1 MSSSHSSRHYYLSDI
16 PLDQAQDIFFKAI
29 KESGILNQCN
39 EELLPIS
46 ETLGRIT
53 SQPIWAEE
61 SSPAFD
67 SAAMDG
73 VAVHSDTTVN
83 ATETNP
89 LPLSIGCQAM
99 WVDTGDPIPVG
110 YNAVVM
116 IENIIQVND
125 ELIRIT
131 APVAPWQHVR
141 SLGEDIVATE
151 LILPQNHEITPVDQ
165 GACAAAGLNKLAVL
179 TKPTVAVIVTGNEL
193 VPVGSKLKLGEII
206 DSNSIL
212 LSGLVTSWGGVCHIF
227 DPLPDDYD
235 RILTC
240 AKLALNTYDAVIIN
254 AGSSAGKEDY
264 TAMVIAE
271 LGEVLVHGVAIR
283 PGHPVI
289 LGVANNKPIWGLP
302 GYPVSA
308 SLTAELFV
316 KPVID
321 SLTRRTQTSE
331 PSYITAHITQK
342 VSSPMGEDEFLRVT
356 LGKVGDR
363 IVATPL
369 QRGAG
374 IIMSLVKAD
383 GYVKIPRYSEGL
395 DSGSEINVISNTN
408 TTRIDNTIV
417 CIGSHD
423 LALDLIGNYL
433 KDVAPLIAFSSAHV
447 GSLGG
452 LRALQRLEA
461 HLAGCH
467 LLDPDTGEYN
477 ISYIEH
483 YLPNTRAKL
492 VNLVGRV
499 QGLMVP
505 RGNPNNIHSLQDLTR
520 TDVRFA
526 NRQRGSGTR
535 VLLDYKLHQMR
546 IPTSSIKGYSREEYT
561 HLSVAAAVSGG
572 SVDTGLGILSAA
584 TALNLDFIPV
594 ASERYDLVIP
604 TDHYESELLQP
615 LLTLIS
621 DKTFHE
627 SVNALGG
634 YDVSGMGHI
643 IADFN

>member
-1 MSSSHSSRHYYLSDI
+1 LSDI

-29 KESGILNQCN
+29 KDLDILNPCN
-39 EELLPIS
+39 EETLLIT
-46 ETLGRIT
+46 ETLGRVT
-53 SQPIWAEE
+53 SKPVWAEE

-73 VAVHSDTTVN
+73 VAVHSDTTAN

-89 LPLSIGCQAM
+89 VSLLMGSQAL
-99 WVDTGDPIPVG
+99 WVDTGDPMPIG

-116 IENIIQVND
+116 IENIIQVNED
-125 ELIRIT
+125 LIRIT

-141 SLGEDIVATE
+141 PLGEDIVATE
-151 LILPQNHEITPVDQ
+151 LILPQSHEMTPVDQ
-165 GACAAAGLNKLAVL
+165 AACAAAGLNKLTVL
-179 TKPTVAVIVTGNEL
+179 SKPSVAIIVTGNEL
-193 VPVGSKLKLGEII
+193 VPAGSTLKRGDII

-212 LSGLVTSWGGVCHIF
+212 LSGLVTSWGGICHIF
-227 DPLPDDYD
+227 DPVPDDHN
-235 RILTC
+235 RILAC
-240 AKLALNTYDAVIIN
+240 VKLALNTYDCVIVN
-254 AGSSAGKEDY
+254 AGSSAGKEDH
-264 TAMVIAE
+264 TANVIAE
-271 LGEVLVHGVAIR
+271 LGKVLVHGVAIR

-289 LGVANNKPIWGLP
+289 LGIAKNKPIWGLP

-316 KPVID
+316 KPIID
-321 SLTRRTQTSE
+321 SITRRTHKSE
-331 PSYITAHITQK
+331 PSYIKAQITQK
-342 VSSPMGEDEFLRVT
+342 VSSSMGEDEFLRVT
-356 LGKVGDR
+356 LGQVGDR
-363 IVATPL
+363 VVATPL

-374 IIMSLVKAD
+374 IIMSLVKSD

-395 DSGSEINVISNTN
+395 DAGSEINVTLKTDITA
-408 TTRIDNTIV
+408 IYNTIV

-433 KDVAPLIAFSSAHV
+433 RNTAPRIRFSSAHV

-452 LRALQRLEA
+452 LRAVQRLEA

-467 LLDPDTGEYN
+467 LLDPNTGEYN
-477 ISYIEH
+477 VSYIEH
-483 YLPNTRAKL
+483 YLPNTRTKL
-492 VNLVGRV
+492 INLVGRV

-505 RGNPNNIHSLQDLTR
+505 RGNPNNIHTLEDLTR
-520 TDVRFA
+520 SDVYFA

-535 VLLDYKLHQMR
+535 VLLDYKLHQMQ

-615 LLTLIS
+615 LLGLIN

-627 SVNALGG
+627 SVNTLGG
-634 YDVSGMGHI
+634 YDVSNMGHI